1 MCIDLARNVVYSK
14 YVLGIASAQ
23 MLKEG
28 EVDMRRF
35 ISIFAAIVILLSTSS
50 VYANVPATGATKEMK
65 VMLYLKPDVTV
76 ELNGIRQ
83 IFKNVNGQ
91 TVYPLIYNGS
101 AYLPIRA
108 VSALMNEPIEWDSGS
123 KTVFIGKTLSYPNKS
138 SAPIPTRAAVSAEGD
153 AAEHS
158 GLTPSLVTGHMKP
171 DVLVMYDFV
180 IQSFR
185 DVNGKTVYPI
195 NYNGSIY
202 LPIRAISN
210 LMNKPVT
217 WEGAVKK
224 ICIGDGEEDQEDQEE
239 QETEEAISAACLLL
253 KDIFEREESLYY
265 EATAKITTLK
275 NESTTEEKQIIA
287 ASASENYLSAQ
298 ALTIEVKGVDQ
309 TAFTDEEKAASFKLM
324 AFAESNEYYI
334 LVLENIA
341 YLAAQDMDYSMLAD
355 TFLYFAMDAQ
365 TKMKEARK
373 LIID

>member
-1 MCIDLARNVVYSK
+1 
-14 YVLGIASAQ
+14 
-23 MLKEG
+23 
-28 EVDMRRF
+28 MRRF
-35 ISIFAAIVILLSTSS
+35 ISIFAAIAILLSTGV
-50 VYANVPATGATKEMK
+50 VYADVPVTSASKEMK

-76 ELNGIRQ
+76 ELNGTRQ
-83 IFKNVNGQ
+83 IFKNVKGQ

-108 VSALMNEPIEWDSGS
+108 VSALMKEPVEWDSGS
-123 KTVFIGKTLSYPNKS
+123 KTVFIGKTLSYPNKAG
-138 SAPIPTRAAVSAEGD
+138 APIPTGAAVSAVGD
-153 AAEHS
+153 PVEISDH
-158 GLTPSLVTGHMKP
+158 TPSLVTGYIKP
-171 DVLVMYDFV
+171 DVLVMYDFA

-210 LMNKPVT
+210 LMNKPVI
-217 WEGAVKK
+217 WQGAVKK
-224 ICIGDGEEDQEDQEE
+224 ICIGNDEEDPKDSEE
-239 QETEEAISAACLLL
+239 QDKEEKISAASLLL

-265 EATAKITTLK
+265 EATAKITGLK
-275 NESTTEEKQIIA
+275 NTSTTEEKQIIA

-298 ALTIEVKGVDQ
+298 EMAIEAKRIDQ
-309 TAFTDEEKAASFKLM
+309 TEFTEKEKAAAEKLI

-355 TFLYFAMDAQ
+355 TFLYFAMDCQA
-365 TKMKEARK
+365 KMKDARK
-373 LIID
+373 LIIEY